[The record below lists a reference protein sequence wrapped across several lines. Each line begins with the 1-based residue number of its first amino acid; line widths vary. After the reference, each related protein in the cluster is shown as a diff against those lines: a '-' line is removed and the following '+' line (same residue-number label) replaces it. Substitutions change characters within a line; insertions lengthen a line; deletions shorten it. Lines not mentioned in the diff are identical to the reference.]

1 MIINS
6 PALQINSTVNFSP
19 PLNLPLDNEIIAG
32 NLSASVKCL
41 DDNTI
46 IPRGEITNLTMQEGA
61 ILQSNTAGTT
71 QQFTD
76 SQLLINTPEVQI
88 YTGSSS

>member
-46 IPRGEITNLTMQEGA
+46 IPRGEITNLTM
-61 ILQSNTAGTT
+61 
-71 QQFTD
+71 
-76 SQLLINTPEVQI
+76 
-88 YTGSSS
+88 